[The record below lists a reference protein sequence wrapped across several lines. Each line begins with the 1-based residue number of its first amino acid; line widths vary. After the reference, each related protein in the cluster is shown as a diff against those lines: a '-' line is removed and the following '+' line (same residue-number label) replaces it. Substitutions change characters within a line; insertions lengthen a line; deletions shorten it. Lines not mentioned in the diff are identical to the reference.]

1 MIHFA
6 LPTDHC
12 RPAPSLLRPLSPAG
26 YLRLRLKAAGLS
38 VDTVA
43 RRISA
48 NNQPEAKALVFL
60 LETEGTKARYRET
73 IDAFAD
79 AFPIDADVYVQLG
92 DAPADQHP
100 RICRGCGYSEW
111 DPCVAA
117 DGTHACS
124 WRGLVTC
131 TRCVGEPAV
140 PVHQ

>member
-6 LPTDHC
+6 LPTERC
-12 RPAPSLLRPLSPAG
+12 RPSPSLLSPLSPAG
-26 YLRLRLKAAGLS
+26 YLQLRRKAAGLS

-48 NNQPEAKALVFL
+48 NNQAEAKALVCL
-60 LETEGTKARYRET
+60 LESEGTRARYRET

-79 AFPIDADVYVQLG
+79 AFPIDADVYMQLR

-100 RICRGCGYSEW
+100 RICRGCGCSEW
-111 DPCVAA
+111 DPCVAG
-117 DGTHACS
+117 DGTPTCS
-124 WRGLVTC
+124 WHGLATC